1 MENIWIE
8 YIRFI
13 NPDKAECIIGRLED
27 YERNKWDEMGGV
39 IWATWKKEAVSIQ
52 GIIKKYSHNRLC
64 VQIFSFWTGGV
75 REINIFSKLCKFTDQ
90 LVS

>member
-1 MENIWIE
+1 MEKIRIE

-13 NPDKAECIIGRLED
+13 NPDKPECIIGRLED
-27 YERNKWDEMGGV
+27 YERNRWDEMGGV
-39 IWATWKKEAVSIQ
+39 IGATWKKEAVSIQ
-52 GIIKKYSHNRLC
+52 GIIKKYSHDRLC
-64 VQIFSFWTGGV
+64 VQIVSFWTGGV